1 MSIIVDKNTRVL
13 CQGVG
18 KAGSFHLKGCKDY
31 GTKMV
36 GGVQPKKGGT
46 SVEGLPVFNT
56 VRRAVAETG
65 ADASM
70 IFVPAPGSA
79 DAILEAAD
87 AGIKTIVCITEYV
100 PVLDMSR
107 TKAILKA
114 QYPGVRLIGPNCP
127 GIITPGEC
135 KIGIMPGYIHKPG
148 KVGILSKS
156 GTLTYEAVHQTTAQG
171 FGQTTCIGIGGDPI
185 LGSTYLALLPLFE
198 KDPATEIIV
207 LIGEIGG
214 DAERSAAEYWKAS
227 MKKPIVAFVAGRTA
241 PAGKRMGHAGA
252 IIGGAEDTAD
262 AKLKMLAGFGI
273 HTVDNPSLI
282 GAKVAEVLAGN

>member
-1 MSIIVDKNTRVL
+1 MAIIINKNTKVL

-46 SVEGLPVFNT
+46 LVEGLPVFNT
-56 VRRAVAETG
+56 MRQAVSETG

-87 AGIKTIVCITEYV
+87 AGIKTIVCITEGV

-107 TKAILKA
+107 TKAILTA
-114 QYPGVRLIGPNCP
+114 NYPGVRLIGPNCP

-135 KIGIMPGYIHKPG
+135 KIGIMPGYIHKKG
-148 KVGILSKS
+148 NVGIVSKS
-156 GTLTYEAVHQTTAQG
+156 GTLTYEAVHQTTVEG

-185 LGSTYLALLPLFE
+185 LGSTYLDLLPLFE
-198 KDPATEIIV
+198 ADPETEVIV
-207 LIGEIGG
+207 LI
-214 DAERSAAEYWKAS
+214 
-227 MKKPIVAFVAGRTA
+227 
-241 PAGKRMGHAGA
+241 
-252 IIGGAEDTAD
+252 
-262 AKLKMLAGFGI
+262 
-273 HTVDNPSLI
+273 
-282 GAKVAEVLAGN
+282 